1 MGLVQVRVFYSWP
14 HLHIYLLLWSSS
26 LPLRENKAK
35 SHLPPSAWVHRKR
48 ALIGIH
54 KKHEAYA
61 LVTLPEL
68 HKLYTSPALLH
79 ILPRHW
85 PRGQYRLARNAP
97 LLSLLRSRDRNVP
110 IPVPPHCPQLQLYQR
125 SLPSSPPPASSS
137 FSSLLTLTSSSS
149 EDWIHISDASSD
161 EASEEEGEEEEE
173 VGTPHVRCSTWT
185 CYICLRDFPGDQPP
199 IDTQIR
205 TGGWCRSCYTFQ
217 TWYFPAE
224 YLGEVERG

>member
-48 ALIGIH
+48 AHIGIH

-97 LLSLLRSRDRNVP
+97 LLSLLRSRDSNVP
-110 IPVPPHCPQLQLYQR
+110 IPVPPTAPNYTCISAHVLLVHRRRP
-125 SLPSSPPPASSS
+125 PPSPP
-137 FSSLLTLTSSSS
+137 SLLRPPAPPKTGSTSPTPPQTKRPKKRGKKKKKRWARPMSAAAHGHATSVSATSRGTSLRSILRSARAGGVGAVTLSRPG
-149 EDWIHISDASSD
+149 ISQ
-161 EASEEEGEEEEE
+161 
-173 VGTPHVRCSTWT
+173 PST
-185 CYICLRDFPGDQPP
+185 
-199 IDTQIR
+199 
-205 TGGWCRSCYTFQ
+205 
-217 TWYFPAE
+217 
-224 YLGEVERG
+224 